1 MPIGTIRGRGAM
13 VPFELL
19 TERNGLVPDA
29 VKAKAVTVRALEE
42 GLILLTCGN
51 HANSVRILAL
61 LTISDQVLS
70 EGLDRLGRALTIRA

>member
-1 MPIGTIRGRGAM
+1 MPIDAIRGHGAM

-42 GLILLTCGN
+42 GLILLTCSN

-61 LTISDQVLS
+61 LTISDRVLS